1 MTGVPPSHDTRTGV
15 SPSREHA
22 ELLDVARACV
32 DRAAAALAAA
42 NRGEMARI
50 TDRQLGEREVKLAAD
65 AALDRVVAGALS
77 GTGIPVVSE
86 EDTASHAT
94 DPMGTAWIVDPL
106 DGSYNFSRGLG
117 PSMISV
123 ALWHAGAPVFGVLH
137 EVDTARTWWGGPGI
151 PSQGDDGP
159 IAVSAED
166 VPTRCVVCTGFP
178 SRFPVDDERAVHDY
192 VRTIASFGKVR
203 MLGSAAASLLRVAR
217 GSAEVYFERH
227 IMLWDV
233 AAGLAIVAGA
243 GGTWTAAPLAFDR
256 GCTVVATNGRVG
268 FAAP

>member
-1 MTGVPPSHDTRTGV
+1 MTGVPPSRDTRTDV
-15 SPSREHA
+15 PRSRDLD
-22 ELLDVARACV
+22 LLDVARDCV
-32 DRAAAALAAA
+32 ARAAAALAGAD
-42 NRGEMARI
+42 RGEMARI

-86 EDTASHAT
+86 EDAASHAT
-94 DPMGTAWIVDPL
+94 DPAGTAWIVDPL

-123 ALWHAGAPVFGVLH
+123 ALWRAGAPVFGVLH
-137 EVDTARTWWGGPGI
+137 EVDAGRTWWGGPGI
-151 PSQGDDGP
+151 PSRGEQGP
-159 IAVSAED
+159 IAVSTEVAM
-166 VPTRCVVCTGFP
+166 PRSVVCTGFP
-178 SRFPVDDERAVHDY
+178 SRFPVGDDGAVQSY
-192 VRTIASFGKVR
+192 VRSIAAFGKVR

-243 GGTWTAAPLAFDR
+243 GGAWTADPLAFDR
-256 GCTVVATNGRVG
+256 GCTVVATNGRVEFG
-268 FAAP
+268 AP